1 MEIDIQLLQQFY
13 NGFYIEEPW
22 GNNAFSYARRQQQ
35 RIYVPPLIHGGLEN
49 SAVGEEIVFSEVE
62 EGQEINKVGL
72 QSFLYFQKSNK
83 DFFIFDN
90 HNHAFFFWVYAF
102 KFGQLKKGL
111 PLVHVDQ
118 HTDMREPEYYLH
130 FSDGKN
136 LDLKTAFEYTNHVLN
151 VGNFI
156 KPALK
161 AGFFS
166 RVEII
171 DSSFAFDSSYS
182 EEIVLD
188 IDMDI
193 FSPDMAYIDHDLKL
207 EKIRS
212 YIEAA
217 SFITIATSPYFMDQE
232 EAIRIIRELLRD

>member
-1 MEIDIQLLQQFY
+1 MSINIQILQQFY
-13 NGFYIEEPW
+13 NGFYISKPR
-22 GNNAFSYARRQQQ
+22 GNNAFSYNQRQQR
-35 RIYVPPLIHGGLEN
+35 RIYVPPTIRGSLADLDVGG
-49 SAVGEEIVFSEVE
+49 EIAFSEVE

-72 QSFLYFQKSNK
+72 QSSRYFQKSNK

-118 HTDMREPEYYLH
+118 HTDMREPERYLQ
-130 FSDGKN
+130 FSTENDI
-136 LDLKTAFEYTNHVLN
+136 DLKAAFEYTNYVLN

-156 KPALK
+156 KPALQ
-161 AGFFS
+161 AGLFS
-166 RVEII
+166 GVEII
-171 DSSFAFDSSYS
+171 DSSFAFKNSYS

-188 IDMDI
+188 IDIDV

-207 EKIRS
+207 GKIRS
-212 YIEAA
+212 YIAA
-217 SFITIATSPYFMDQE
+217 ACFITIATSPYFMDQE
-232 EAIRIIRELLRD
+232 EAIRIVKELLQD